1 MKFLPIMGCGA
12 YAIASLSFAVEMP
25 QEVQALDRIYLK
37 SCNRVCAPH
46 MAAFM
51 KKAAALQKK
60 CVQNA
65 DFEAAK
71 MIHNDLE
78 KLKEHQF
85 DWRRM
90 EEPYQALHT
99 PGWMVWFLY
108 EHDP

>member
-1 MKFLPIMGCGA
+1 
-12 YAIASLSFAVEMP
+12 
-25 QEVQALDRIYLK
+25 
-37 SCNRVCAPH
+37 